1 MESQQGLRNIQQ
13 NSSFWEPKYYL
24 MVIIFCFLIYFF
36 LKNNQNKQEPIKDK
50 VWKKFAFAY
59 QDMMNTF
66 DDPEKELL
74 KHTFHNTIFNTKPPR
89 VNNDK
94 RKQSKKTSN
103 VSFDLAKNVT
113 HMFQQNGY

>member
-1 MESQQGLRNIQQ
+1 MESQQDLRSIKE
-13 NSSFWEPKYYL
+13 NSSIWEPKYYL
-24 MVIIFCFLIYFF
+24 MVIIFCFFIYFF
-36 LKNNQNKQEPIKDK
+36 SKKNTIKQEPMKDR

-66 DDPEKELL
+66 DIPEKELL
-74 KHTFHNTIFNTKPPR
+74 KHTFHNTIFNTNPPR
-89 VNNDK
+89 VYSDK
-94 RKQSKKTSN
+94 RKTTKKTSS